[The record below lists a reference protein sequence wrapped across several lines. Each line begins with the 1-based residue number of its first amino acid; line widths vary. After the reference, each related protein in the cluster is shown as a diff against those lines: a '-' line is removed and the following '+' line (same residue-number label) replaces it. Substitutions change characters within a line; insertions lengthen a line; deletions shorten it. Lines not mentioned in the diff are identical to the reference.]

1 MTLAERAA
9 SVRTRDDFVAFLE
22 ALRLDHARNGAA
34 WANPDLQSFLGA
46 AGAWSRDSNG
56 YYKNVGLD
64 PSTLSPWR
72 LLADLMM
79 AARVYE

>member
-9 SVRTRDDFVAFLE
+9 TVRTRADFVVFLE
-22 ALRLDHARNGAA
+22 ALRLDHATNGAA
-34 WANPDLQSFLGA
+34 WANPDLPSFLEA
-46 AGAWSRDSNG
+46 AGAWSRDSDG
-56 YYKNVGLD
+56 FYKNAGLD

-72 LLADLMM
+72 LLADVLM

>member
-9 SVRTRDDFVAFLE
+9 SVCTRDEFVAFLE
-22 ALRLDHARNGAA
+22 AFRLDHARNGAV
-34 WANPDLQSFLGA
+34 WANPDLPSFLEA
-46 AGAWSRDSNG
+46 AAAWSRESDG
-56 YYKNVGLD
+56 YYKNAGLD

-72 LLADLMM
+72 LLADVLM